1 MARKQGRTAGVNTRT
16 HDTLLFGEIVD
27 YLVNTAEGKAVKR
40 SSGCYASKDAL
51 ETTSSS
57 CTRWLSPTFC
67 A

>member
-1 MARKQGRTAGVNTRT
+1 MATKQGRTGPPVLSTGT
-16 HDTLLFGEIVD
+16 LFGEIVD
-27 YLVNTAEGKAVKR
+27 YLVNTAEGKRVKR
-40 SSGCYASKDAL
+40 FSGCYALKDAL